1 MINIDKAL
9 LKFKT
14 EDPEKCDYI
23 TLMTRRAYS
32 NLPRQKDG
40 KCGGYRNK
48 YYSDRVSYVCRN
60 CINFD
65 GSLGGMANGS
75 L

>member
-1 MINIDKAL
+1 MINIDKVL

-23 TLMTRRAYS
+23 TLMTRGSYS
-32 NLPRQKDG
+32 NLPHQKDG

-48 YYSDRVSYVCRN
+48 YYRDRISAICRN
-60 CINFD
+60 CVNFD
-65 GSLGGMANGS
+65 ETLGGQNDGR